1 MKSILVIED
10 VAITRELIVHT
21 LKKEYTVLEA
31 SNGIDGV
38 RLATEHVPNLIL
50 CDIAMP
56 DMDGYE
62 VISTIRKDAR
72 TADVPFIFLTAF
84 DEREAIRYGM
94 TLGADDYLTKPF
106 SLDELRSAVK
116 AGLHKKALHDQR
128 LHQRMD
134 ELRNNITTALPHE
147 LRTVVMVLE
156 GYLQVMMDGPESDNQ
171 ALLDTMNNYAARLHR
186 LSDKFLWYTELQTG
200 AIKPADAPLHS
211 ADVIISAIAKENAN
225 NLGRR
230 DDLFIDLDAA
240 NLCITSDQL
249 TLVVRELLENACQ
262 YSEPGTPI
270 KLIGHAHDTM
280 YDLHFCDQG
289 RGMTAEQIENVGA
302 FMQFER
308 DTYEQQGTGLG
319 LVIVRRVMELNGG
332 QLDITSQYDCTTNV
346 VCRFSMP

>member
-1 MKSILVIED
+1 MKTILVIED

-21 LKKEYTVLEA
+21 LKHEHNVLEA

-38 RLATEHVPNLIL
+38 ELARQMVPNLIL

-62 VISTIRKDAR
+62 VITEIREDER
-72 TADVPFIFLTAF
+72 TADIPFIFLTAF
-84 DEREAIRYGM
+84 DEREAVRYGM

-106 SLDELRSAVK
+106 SLDELRNAVK
-116 AGLHKKALHDQR
+116 AGLKKKALHDQR

-156 GYLQVMMDGPESDNQ
+156 GYLQVMMDGPQSENQ
-171 ALLDTMNNYAARLHR
+171 SLLNTMNDYAARLHR

-200 AIKPADAPLHS
+200 AVKSAREPLYSADA
-211 ADVIISAIAKENAN
+211 IIAAIAQENAN
-225 NLGRR
+225 RLGRR
-230 DDLFIDLDAA
+230 EDLYLQLDSAK
-240 NLCITSDQL
+240 LCITSEQL
-249 TLVVRELLENACQ
+249 TLIVRELIENACQ

-270 KLIGHAHDTM
+270 KIIGQANGST
-280 YDLHFCDQG
+280 YELNFCDQG
-289 RGMTAEQIENVGA
+289 RGMTDEQVESIGA
-302 FMQFER
+302 FMQFDR

-319 LVIVRRVMELNGG
+319 LIIARRVLELNGG
-332 QLDITSQYDCTTNV
+332 ALFISSEYECSTNV
-346 VCRFSMP
+346 ICQFSMS